1 MKNLKKITLSA
12 LTTSIL
18 LAIQPSSNALDLNYI
33 SSLPITVNGFA
44 TLAGGWN
51 DSQHDLDYMKTN
63 PDDGRVSHK
72 FGFQGSIVGIQVAAQ
87 LSQKLNFTTQIVG
100 TYGNDDFN
108 AKASWAFLKYEFTP
122 DVALSAGR
130 YRQPM
135 FLYSDTYQV
144 GATYPWVNPPVEIYS
159 LMPWTNMN
167 GVMLNLSHSFKGG
180 WKLSSKTFYGMTKTK
195 ADFPLTGDLT
205 ATGGI
210 GEQLAITNN
219 ILTLQASVAHVTFS
233 MKDLQPLGQNA
244 QNPLPM
250 TNNMTGNIYGI
261 GAKLDYKNFLVLS
274 EIGRRD
280 VKGKIGIAPPYLDG
294 ELPAYFSGYATVGYQ
309 FHKWLPTFT
318 FAAVKTTNKDKLSHQ
333 PATPDLEHSLEASQT
348 SYTAAVKY
356 NISDYMDAKASIERV
371 YTHGTYGFFNGVQET
386 DGPGNMTKAPTRPVM
401 VYQLAFD
408 IAF

>member
-1 MKNLKKITLSA
+1 MKHLKKITLSA
-12 LTTSIL
+12 LTTTIL
-18 LAIQPSSNALDLNYI
+18 LAVQPTANSLDLNYI

-51 DSQHDLDYMKTN
+51 DSKHDLDYMKIN
-63 PDDGRVSHK
+63 PNDGRVSHK
-72 FGFQGSIVGIQVAAQ
+72 FGFQGSIVGLQVEAQ
-87 LSQKLNFTTQIVG
+87 LSQKLNFTTQLVG
-100 TYGNDDFN
+100 TYGDDDFN
-108 AKASWAFLKYEFTP
+108 AEASWAFLKYQFTP

-144 GATYPWVNPPVEIYS
+144 GATYPWVNPPVAIYS
-159 LMPWTNMN
+159 LMPWTNLN
-167 GVMLNLSHSFKGG
+167 GALLNLSHSFKGG

-195 ADFPLTGDLT
+195 ADFPLIGDLT

-210 GEQLAITNN
+210 GEQLTVTNN
-219 ILTLQASVAHVTFS
+219 ILTLQAGFTHVTFS
-233 MKDLQPLGQNA
+233 MKDLRPL
-244 QNPLPM
+244 PTPVPM

-280 VKGKIGIAPPYLDG
+280 VKGDIGSGLADNNLDG

-333 PATPDLEHSLEASQT
+333 NQTPGLKHSLEASQS

-371 YTHGTYGFFNGVQET
+371 YTHGTYGFFNGVQEIG
-386 DGPGNMTKAPTRPVM
+386 GPGDMHKAPTRPVM

>member
-1 MKNLKKITLSA
+1 MKNLKKLTLSA

-18 LAIQPSSNALDLNYI
+18 LAIQPSANAFNMDYI
-33 SSLPITVNGFA
+33 SSIPITVNGFA

-51 DSQHDLDYMKTN
+51 NSENNLDYMKIN
-63 PDDGRVSHK
+63 PNDGYVAHN
-72 FGFQGSIVGIQVAAQ
+72 FGFQGSIVGLQVAAQ
-87 LSQKLNFTTQIVG
+87 LSQKLSFTTQFVG

-108 AKASWAFLKYEFTP
+108 AEASWAYLKYEFTP

-159 LMPWTNMN
+159 LMPWTNLN
-167 GVMLNLSHSFKGG
+167 GAMLNLSHSFKGG

-195 ADFPLTGDLT
+195 ADFPLTGNLT

-219 ILTLQASVAHVTFS
+219 IFTLQASVAHVTFS
-233 MKDLQPLGQNA
+233 LKNLG
-244 QNPLPM
+244 PLPQPHPTLVM
-250 TNNMTGNIYGI
+250 TNNITGNIYGI

-280 VKGKIGIAPPYLDG
+280 AKGNIGYPAPNDG
-294 ELPAYFSGYATVGYQ
+294 ELPSYMSGYATVGYQ

-318 FAAVKTTNKDKLSHQ
+318 FAALKTTNKDQLTHV
-333 PATPDLEHSLEASQT
+333 AIIENTLDASQT
-348 SYTAAVKY
+348 SYTAAIKY

-371 YTHGTYGFFNGVQET
+371 YTHGTLGFFNGVQKAGAP
-386 DGPGNMTKAPTRPVM
+386 GPGADKLIPKKPVM
-401 VYQLAFD
+401 IYQLAFD